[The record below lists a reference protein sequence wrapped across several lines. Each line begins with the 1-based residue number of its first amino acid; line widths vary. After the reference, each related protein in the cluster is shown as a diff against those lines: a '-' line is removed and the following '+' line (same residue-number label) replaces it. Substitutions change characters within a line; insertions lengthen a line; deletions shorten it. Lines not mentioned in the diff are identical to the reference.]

1 MVSSLIALKEN
12 IQKLNKFHQI
22 EVLKILRNDESCTLN
37 ENKNGVFINLTNVN
51 EKIIFQMEGYLEYV
65 KKQEEQLN
73 DIEEQKDM
81 LSNTFFKDIKDNNDN
96 KDSTSISINAE
107 I

>member
-1 MVSSLIALKEN
+1 MASSLIALKEN
-12 IQKLNKFHQI
+12 IEKLNKFHQI

>member
-12 IQKLNKFHQI
+12 IEKLNKFHQI

>member
-1 MVSSLIALKEN
+1 MSSSLTNLKEN
-12 IQKLNKFHQI
+12 IEKLNKFHQI

-37 ENKNGVFINLTNVN
+37 ENKNGVFINLSNIN
-51 EKIIFQMEGYLEYV
+51 EKTIIQMERYLEYV

-73 DIEEQKDM
+73 DVEVQKDM
-81 LSNTFFKDIKDNNDN
+81 LSNTFFKDN
-96 KDSTSISINAE
+96 KDKTNISVNAE

>member
-1 MVSSLIALKEN
+1 MSSSLTNLKEN
-12 IQKLNKFHQI
+12 IEKLNKFHQI

-37 ENKNGVFINLTNVN
+37 ENKNGVFINLTNIN
-51 EKIIFQMEGYLEYV
+51 EKTIIQMERYLEYV

-73 DIEEQKDM
+73 DVEVQKDM
-81 LSNTFFKDIKDNNDN
+81 LSNTFFKDN
-96 KDSTSISINAE
+96 KDKTSISVNAE

>member
-1 MVSSLIALKEN
+1 MSSSLTNLKEN
-12 IQKLNKFHQI
+12 IEKLNKFHQI

-37 ENKNGVFINLTNVN
+37 ENKNGVFINLTNIN
-51 EKIIFQMEGYLEYV
+51 GKTIIQMERYLEYV

-73 DIEEQKDM
+73 DVEVQKDM
-81 LSNTFFKDIKDNNDN
+81 LSNTFFKDNKDN
-96 KDSTSISINAE
+96 TSISVNAE